1 MCGICGFYGLEDKGL
16 LQRMM
21 KALEHR
27 GPDDSGTYSG
37 RNICLGHRRL
47 SIIDLKTGKQPISN
61 ENGTVTIVSNGEIY
75 NYKELRSYLESKGHK
90 FYTKS
95 DTEVIVHCYEEYGE
109 ECPKKLNGCFAFAIW
124 DDNRRKLFLARDRH
138 GIKPLYY
145 TKIGNMFFFAS
156 EIKAVLEYEETKREV
171 NINALHDFLSYR
183 CNSIEETMFKGIKK
197 LMPGHS
203 LSYDYREVKIKK
215 YWDVQIS
222 PDETKPE
229 DYYRKLL
236 YKRLKEAVKIRMM
249 SEVPLGAYISGGI
262 DSSSIVGL
270 MSSLVEEPIKTFS
283 VGFGFE
289 QEHDELKYARLIADT
304 YKTEHKEI
312 IVKPDTVKL
321 LPKIVW
327 HLDEPMSDPTCIP
340 VYLLSERIKKYATVV
355 LTGDGGD
362 EQFAGYVQFKIM
374 MLHKRY
380 AQQFPHYVRN
390 IIPPM
395 VRFVPKR
402 FLNLVFKYAATLGEE
417 GIKRFSDFLKTD
429 NKAKMYLDVVSIFS
443 EEEKRELYS
452 DITNEQ
458 TKNTDMIKEINKQY
472 FNDGLDFLNQVVRL
486 DTDKI
491 LAEDM
496 LMKADKMTMA
506 HAVEERVPFLDHNI
520 TELTAILPPS
530 LKLNG
535 LKDKYILRKAM
546 KDIVPKEILKRKK
559 TRFFVPIHNWFT
571 GELKELTKQ
580 LLDEEVIRKQGFF
593 NYSYV
598 EKIFKNYE
606 KSRLFYSRQLWSLL
620 SFQLWHKVYIE
631 KVGSLD
637 INKIM

>member
-1 MCGICGFYGLEDKGL
+1 MCGICGFYGIEDKGL

-21 KALEHR
+21 KSLEHR
-27 GPDDSGTYSG
+27 GPDDSGTYIG

-61 ENGTVTIVSNGEIY
+61 ENGTITIVFNGEIY
-75 NYKELRSYLESKGHK
+75 NYKELRSYLESRGHR

-109 ECPKKLNGCFAFAIW
+109 ECTKRLNGCFAFAIW
-124 DDNRRKLFLARDRH
+124 DDNKRRLFLARDRH

-145 TKIGNMFFFAS
+145 TQFHNRFFFAS
-156 EIKAVLEYEETKREV
+156 EIKAILEYWEVKREV
-171 NINALHDFLSYR
+171 NIYALHDFLSYR
-183 CNSIEETMFKGIKK
+183 CNSTEETMFKGIRK

-203 LSYDYREVKIKK
+203 LSYEKKEVRIKK
-215 YWDVQIS
+215 YWDVKIS
-222 PDETKPE
+222 PDETKSE
-229 DYYRKLL
+229 DYYSKLL
-236 YKRLKEAVKIRMM
+236 FKRLKEAVKIRLM
-249 SEVPLGAYISGGI
+249 SDVPLGAYISGGI
-262 DSSSIVGL
+262 DSSSVVGL
-270 MSSLVEEPIKTFS
+270 MSKVVEEPIKTFS

-289 QEHDELKYARLIADT
+289 QEHDELKYARLISDT

-312 IVKPDTVKL
+312 IVKPNTVKL

-374 MLHKRY
+374 MLHKMY
-380 AQQFPHYVRN
+380 AQQFPHYVRK

-402 FLNLVFKYAATLGEE
+402 FLNLIFKYAATLGEE
-417 GIKRFSDFLKTD
+417 GFRRFSDFLKTD

-443 EEEKRELYS
+443 EEEKKELYS
-452 DITNEQ
+452 ERTNEQ
-458 TKNTDMIKEINKQY
+458 TKNIDMVKDINKQY
-472 FNDGLDFLNQVVRL
+472 FSDNIDSLSQVVRL

-506 HAVEERVPFLDHNI
+506 SAVEERVPFLDHNI
-520 TELTAILPPS
+520 TELTAKIPPN

-546 KDIVPKEILKRKK
+546 EGIVPKDILKRKK

-580 LLDEEVIRKQGFF
+580 VLDEEIIKKQGFF
-593 NYSYV
+593 NYRYI
-598 EKIFKNYE
+598 EKIFKNYG

-631 KVGSLD
+631 KVSPPD
-637 INKIM
+637 INKLV